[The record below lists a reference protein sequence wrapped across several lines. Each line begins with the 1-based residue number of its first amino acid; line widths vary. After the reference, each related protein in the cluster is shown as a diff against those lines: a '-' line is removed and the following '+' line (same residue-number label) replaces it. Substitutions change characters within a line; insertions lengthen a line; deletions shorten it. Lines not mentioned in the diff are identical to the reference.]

1 MLSKHYGVSN
11 NCIWKDWVSENEKLL
26 LLNKCKGL
34 IIASLWEGFGL
45 PALEA
50 MACGAP
56 VVITSGGALPEI
68 AGKVAA
74 SIVPSG
80 KPEVL
85 ANALR
90 NLIES
95 DSAKRAAFGHA
106 GTASAKSRFSWTAIA
121 EKTVNI
127 YRQVI
132 EDRRG
137 FPVTTQTS
145 AN

>member
-1 MLSKHYGVSN
+1 M
-11 NCIWKDWVSENEKLL
+11 
-26 LLNKCKGL
+26 
-34 IIASLWEGFGL
+34 
-45 PALEA
+45 
-50 MACGAP
+50 
-56 VVITSGGALPEI
+56 ITSGGALPEI

-106 GTASAKSRFSWTAIA
+106 GTASAKSRFSWTAIG

-127 YRQVI
+127 YRLVI
-132 EDRRG
+132 EERRG
-137 FPVTTQTS
+137 FPVTTKTS